1 MTKIL
6 VIEDEAPIRE
16 RMVKALNFEGYEA
29 YGGEN
34 GREGLELA
42 KKHEPDLIIA
52 DIMMPELGG
61 QALVSLLRDEPATR
75 LTPIIMVTALDQRVE
90 QRRFMELGVDDYIT
104 KPFDL
109 AELLGAVQAQLRKQ
123 TWRDKQTKRIEPEPG
138 AVYSF
143 AGWRYEADRRHLTS
157 EGGGRTTLTGSEA
170 QLLIT
175 LLEHANS
182 VISREAMFEALER
195 TASSPFDRTVDVLVS
210 RVRRKIEDN
219 PRDPKVLLT
228 VRNTGYMLNAEVEKT
243 SNSAA
248 A

>member
-16 RMVKALNFEGYEA
+16 RVVKALNFEGYEA

-42 KKHEPDLIIA
+42 KQHHPDLIIA
-52 DIMMPELGG
+52 DIMMPEIGG
-61 QALVSLLRDEPATR
+61 QAMVSLLRDDPATR
-75 LTPIIMVTALDQRVE
+75 LTPIIMVTALDERVE

-123 TWRDKQTKRIEPEPG
+123 DWRESETKGIEPEPG
-138 AVYSF
+138 TIYTF
-143 AGWRYEADRRHLTS
+143 AGWRYEADRRHLS
-157 EGGGRTTLTGSEA
+157 SDRGGRSALTGSEA

-182 VISREAMFEALER
+182 VISREALFDALER
-195 TASSPFDRTVDVLVS
+195 SASSPFDRTIDVLVS

-228 VRNTGYMLNAEVEKT
+228 VRNTGYMLNAEVAKT
-243 SNSAA
+243 TDSAA

>member
-1 MTKIL
+1 MAART
-6 VIEDEAPIRE
+6 AAR
-16 RMVKALNFEGYEA
+16 
-29 YGGEN
+29 
-34 GREGLELA
+34 
-42 KKHEPDLIIA
+42 DLIIA

-61 QALVSLLRDEPATR
+61 QALVSLLRDDPATR

-123 TWRDKQTKRIEPEPG
+123 NWRHKQTKTIEAEPG
-138 AVYSF
+138 TVYTF

-157 EGGGRTTLTGSEA
+157 ESGGRSALTGSEA

-219 PRDPKVLLT
+219 PRDPKILLT

-243 SNSAA
+243 NNSAA